1 MTASFVFIRAEK
13 TVLTFLLQPSDSTVN
28 CFCPFYPSLFCMC
41 IFHQFDITLYIIYV
55 FLPSFTKFN
64 ITVFCFLYYCYILD
78 FLVDN
83 NVFIIVNLLQW
94 LFSLYFLILAVYLP
108 FTSST
113 YQKRPHLIKAAKVR
127 NLANMFIHYCKRQ
140 VHTELP

>member
-41 IFHQFDITLYIIYV
+41 IFHQFDITLYIFFPRSQNSI
-55 FLPSFTKFN
+55 L
-64 ITVFCFLYYCYILD
+64 LYFVSCIIAID

-83 NVFIIVNLLQW
+83 NVLLIYYSGCLVDIFC
-94 LFSLYFLILAVYLP
+94 LFTIHFLLHLSKASSVDQSCKGKKLGKSV
-108 FTSST
+108 FT
-113 YQKRPHLIKAAKVR
+113 Q
-127 NLANMFIHYCKRQ
+127 YCKRHR
-140 VHTELP
+140 VTIS